1 MVEETAYEVG
11 RAACIVLD
19 GVVDQCPNGGTL
31 EIGYLVATLIL
42 IIAGFAVFLRP
53 AN

>member
-11 RAACIVLD
+11 RAACIVLS
-19 GVVDQCPNGGTL
+19 GVVDQCHNGGTL
-31 EIGYLVATLIL
+31 EVGYLVGALVLIL
-42 IIAGFAVFLRP
+42 AGFAVFLRP